1 MTTLIPVISALRETW
16 EEGADTWKRP
26 ASQGH
31 GLTLTTASLCSVACL
46 RLCFALSYLWPAS
59 PGIWPCS
66 PYLSLL
72 LFSQSSFL
80 SLCSWKRDSW
90 PQVCSLSHP
99 QVGPT
104 AVRPTFINSLP
115 LSLDHLWKWWRQQ
128 PRSWIHYGNI
138 GTSGAFIKR

>member
-1 MTTLIPVISALRETW
+1 MTTLIPVISAIRETW
-16 EEGADTWKRP
+16 EEG
-26 ASQGH
+26 
-31 GLTLTTASLCSVACL
+31 LTPEKDLQVKVMGSPWPTASLRSVACL

-66 PYLSLL
+66 PYPCCCFLKAV
-72 LFSQSSFL
+72 SFPSAL
-80 SLCSWKRDSW
+80 GKDTLGLRLAVWVS
-90 PQVCSLSHP
+90 PQE
-99 QVGPT
+99 GPT
-104 AVRPTFINSLP
+104 AVPPTFVNSLP